1 MGTPECPQLWDF
13 WYSIL
18 YHEEHF
24 DVLLQ
29 VVGALSPPPQL
40 NHQVFPPPFVWL
52 CVLLEITQIHTG
64 LQQCKLTLSE
74 VLRELENVNTNCSFA
89 QTIQEA

>member
-13 WYSIL
+13 GYSIL
-18 YHEEHF
+18 YHQEHF

-29 VVGALSPPPQL
+29 VVAAHSPPPQL
-40 NHQVFPPPFVWL
+40 KHQVFPPPLVWL